1 ELQTFAV
8 EQAEVTGRFVGVR
21 QQPGFVQHVDRKL
34 LRIRAGQAGAVERGS
49 QDVLIHAQ
57 LREWP
62 RNLKCAHD
70 AEPRAPVRGD
80 AADIAPLEP
89 DDTVIGR
96 DDAGEHVEQRTFA
109 GAVWSDQSDAGG
121 AIDRAADVVGHDD
134 GAIPLVQMID
144 FEQCGHRSSRPAL
157 RFKWKGAFRPR
168 LGGSLAGTQSS
179 RDESRAQLSCDNSLN
194 SASGFAFDV
203 PALTISSSYLY
214 LPDLA
219 LRHCP
224 PVSGCTAT
232 LLIGDLPK

>member
-1 ELQTFAV
+1 MIPVGDRAQRMRNVLDPNDGVIGLERRDQVDQSGDLMLGQSAGDLIEQQKLGARGDRFGELQTFAV
-8 EQAEVTGRFVGVR
+8 EQTEVTGRLVGVR

-62 RNLKCAHD
+62 RNLKCAHN

-89 DDTVIGR
+89 DDTAIGR

-144 FEQCGHRSSRPAL
+144 FEQCGHRSSRPAH

-168 LGGSLAGTQSS
+168 LGGSLAGT
-179 RDESRAQLSCDNSLN
+179 L
-194 SASGFAFDV
+194 
-203 PALTISSSYLY
+203 
-214 LPDLA
+214 
-219 LRHCP
+219 
-224 PVSGCTAT
+224 
-232 LLIGDLPK
+232 